1 MNLPSLTE
9 PIYFSQLIFYYF
21 IGRAFEIRQTTCQAW
36 GAGTA
41 QNAGRAPHG
50 SWKRWQDM

>member
-1 MNLPSLTE
+1 MNFPSLTE